1 MKILQTADWHL
12 GPFKGPVD
20 AEGNNLRYRRTIEC
34 LQEMIDVAER
44 ERPDLVVISG
54 DIFHQEQVG
63 PVRFSQEVLD
73 ASAIIEELA
82 KTAEDVIVMRG
93 TPNHDGSG
101 QFDVL
106 KQILCGSD
114 FNNIQVVDYP
124 CVIPLIGANTDVAVL
139 PGFDKQAFRA
149 KCPGLSADQEN
160 DVWTGFIKDIVV
172 GLRAQCTAGT
182 AILMAHYT
190 VPGCNTESG
199 QTSCYANF
207 EPVLP
212 REAIL
217 STGFDWTLLGHIHRP
232 QKLENLPNTFY
243 AGAINALN
251 FNDEGQERG
260 FWIHDTVS
268 GESTFHETPHN
279 VFKTIEWSEEDVRDY
294 LTLGAAHLY
303 ASCLPADVDGKIIR
317 VRYSCTDA
325 QKKELNIPLLQK
337 DLYDCGAFYVADI
350 EAARTIEV
358 QNRSFLS
365 EESDPVENLKQ
376 YLDEKCVKNPE
387 QIVEL
392 AEPIIRN
399 AMAKIDAN
407 EYHGV
412 FVPKK
417 IAVKNYRAYV
427 EETFDFADASFCAI
441 NGVNGAGKSSLFFDA
456 IMDCLFEKTREG
468 DVKAWLRATPEARSG
483 SIEFQFAI
491 GEHDFRVVRTRQKS
505 GRGTLNLSRMDDTG
519 EWVNMCPE
527 RSTDVQKEIEKV
539 LGMDYMTFKTCALI
553 MQDQYGLFLEARRED
568 RVAILGN
575 LLGLG
580 IYNLMEADAKDLLGT
595 EKRRIANEK
604 SEIQV
609 RENFIKQKG
618 DPESELK
625 QVDERIA
632 EMTDTRDKAKEALA
646 HNEGELAK
654 MTALEEEKKKLLDA
668 WEKMIDAN
676 KKDEQEL
683 EAIKNEAQTVML
695 FLTHSDTYKEKAAA
709 YEQAMSEAN
718 AYDADIAKL
727 GVLEEQLK
735 ADAFALG
742 EHTVEV
748 DQMKRSLGAMDANIL
763 RLRPQMAGLDRI
775 RERVAQIEKDAKE
788 KAEMDERFSRYH
800 KLLNTQADSD
810 RLAERELSKTRGEI
824 EILNTRIAA
833 AKRQAEFLENSNCVD
848 LRNAKCRFLAQAKAD
863 AAALPELEEQM
874 REMSE
879 SLVTRQLAA
888 QDKHDQL
895 QKMINEVGYNE
906 ERHRELSVSV
916 AALRTQQ
923 SVLREG
929 EAAEAQIAS
938 LERDKELLGENIRKG
953 EENLSMRRVACQRL
967 TEKVNELSESRRKRE
982 DKLAE
987 AAKLRQYVDLA
998 AQIPVME
1005 ERSTHI
1011 SERCDELNRR
1021 NFEAIAR
1028 MTENSNRRAE
1038 VNTALDQFDDTPDAL
1053 RATITTL
1060 KKNIEDAEYDLT
1072 FYAGK
1077 KGSLEQKVKDV
1088 EEMRKAIA
1096 ECKKIIDAAALR
1108 ASQYEILKVAF
1119 SQDGVPHQIIRNIVP
1134 YIRDKA
1140 NSILGAMT
1148 GGTMGVDF
1156 RLERMVKGRDTE
1168 KATLDVLIEEY
1179 GKTTLPYTSKS
1190 GGEKVK
1196 ASLAVNLSLAEIKM
1210 EASGVQIGF
1219 LGIDEAPFLDS
1230 DGSQA
1235 YVDALESIRERYPT
1249 TKILAITHDDEFRA
1263 RFSQMVTVYKDDNG
1277 SHIRWE

>member
-124 CVIPLIGANTDVAVL
+124 CVIPLLGANTDVAVL

-182 AILMAHYT
+182 TILMAHYT

-260 FWIHDTVS
+260 FWIHDTAS

-553 MQDQYGLFLEARRED
+553 MQDQYGLFLEAKRDD

-580 IYNLMEADAKDLLGT
+580 VYNLMESAAKDLLAS
-595 EKRRIANEK
+595 ERRAIAAGK
-604 SEIQV
+604 GEIQV
-609 RENFIKQKG
+609 KENFITAKG
-618 DPESELK
+618 DPETDLQHVMNTIAGLTEVRSKHK
-625 QVDERIA
+625 Q
-632 EMTDTRDKAKEALA
+632 ALE
-646 HNEGELAK
+646 HNEQELSKA
-654 MTALEEEKKKLLDA
+654 TALEAEKESLTEECNALAEESVKIQRELIDMDGEIAEVRRILD
-668 WEKMIDAN
+668 
-676 KKDEQEL
+676 
-683 EAIKNEAQTVML
+683 NED
-695 FLTHSDTYKEKAAA
+695 FYKSRAAA
-709 YEQAMSEAN
+709 YETLISEAN
-718 AYDADIAKL
+718 AYDADIARL

-763 RLRPQMAGLDRI
+763 RLRPQVAGLDKI

-810 RLAERELSKTRGEI
+810 RIAERELSKIRGEI

-863 AAALPELEEQM
+863 AAALPELEEQI
-874 REMSE
+874 REKSE

-895 QKMINEVGYNE
+895 QEMINEVGYNE

-923 SVLREG
+923 SALREG

-953 EENLSMRRVACQRL
+953 EENLSMRRLACQRL
-967 TEKVNELSESRRKRE
+967 TEKVNELSESRQKRE

-987 AAKLRQYVDLA
+987 AEKLKPDVERA
-998 AQIPVME
+998 AQIPVLQ
-1005 ERSTHI
+1005 ERAEHI
-1011 SERCDELNRR
+1011 MQRIDELHRR
-1021 NFEAIAR
+1021 NNELTRKQRENADKSAGVNEALEEI
-1028 MTENSNRRAE
+1028 E
-1038 VNTALDQFDDTPDAL
+1038 DTPDAL
-1053 RATITTL
+1053 RALIRTC
-1060 KKNIEDAEYDLT
+1060 KRNIEDTDRTTNEY
-1072 FYAGK
+1072 AAR
-1077 KGSLEQKVKDV
+1077 KGALEQQIEDIRKMREEIREGRKSV
-1088 EEMRKAIA
+1088 E
-1096 ECKKIIDAAALR
+1096 AASVR
-1108 ASQYEILKVAF
+1108 ASQYEILKAAF

-1156 RLERMVKGRDTE
+1156 RLEKMVKGKDSE
-1168 KATLDVLIEEY
+1168 KATLDVLIDEY
-1179 GKTTLPYTSKS
+1179 GKTTLPYASKS

-1196 ASLAVNLSLAEIKM
+1196 ASLAINLSLAEIKM
-1210 EASGVQIGF
+1210 ESTGMQIGF

-1235 YVDALESIRERYPT
+1235 YVDALEKIRERYPS

-1263 RFSQMVTVYKDDNG
+1263 RFSQMVTVYKDDAG